1 MTPGVAS
8 FEQTGPDEV
17 TLSWEA
23 RDGTLTEVPMSLREA
38 ADLQAGKPVS
48 GYGRSRHFSLSD
60 RRAALV
66 ARNDQI
72 RERLAEIE
80 GAHPHPD
87 DRPEDDPA

>member
-1 MTPGVAS
+1 VNPGVATM
-8 FEQTGPDEV
+8 EQTGPDEV

-38 ADLQAGKPVS
+38 AALQDGKPVS
-48 GYGRSRHFSLSD
+48 GYGRARHFSLSD

-72 RERLAEIE
+72 GERMAELE
-80 GAHPHPD
+80 AQHPELR
-87 DRPEDDPA
+87 DRPEDGSA